1 MRSGFLISS
10 IFFLTRAPD
19 FFFLASV
26 KACATLML
34 LTYRYGFYSLGFD
47 PLDKLDLLFFDADD
61 ADDLFKLLLDFTF
74 LRSMGAS
81 HQI

>member
-1 MRSGFLISS
+1 
-10 IFFLTRAPD
+10 
-19 FFFLASV
+19 
-26 KACATLML
+26 ML